1 METAKRAYRT
11 LFFIIFMLGSLLVSS
26 MPLLVSIADI
36 AIPCTLLSTFTC
48 CESCFSF
55 RIDWSSY
62 SFRSSLVDIPFVSLV
77 RSVAAICAYFVCE
90 IPSLCHGH
98 YLGITVISGIA
109 SMAFL
114 SAKAGLYNTF
124 DTRTG
129 ISPVAAV
136 EGQHHLGFPLLL
148 ISSCVF
154 ALVHIVVGYKSW
166 CQARRK
172 LAFFSTDPESVLVSK
187 ISGNSYTRIP
197 RAATTSPLSR
207 KLDLEC
213 SSTLGVKYDSGKDV
227 PARMLA
233 DKQSLFM
240 DCKGIILHYK
250 VIDGSLYHDLD
261 NKTAMATGICA
272 LKNLVPQSPTTWN
285 PMGRVP
291 ATAASLHTPLLSNS
305 LPQFANSSS
314 LNGWPAI
321 LQQTAGQVQPSGM
334 FESFDFLSKG
344 DSNLAKQQLL
354 HEKDTGVVLLHGFG
368 GGVFSW
374 RHVMG
379 SIAREVGCRVVAF
392 DRPGWGLTSRP
403 QRFEWETKGFLNPY
417 DLHTQVDLLFEFC
430 QELGLR
436 SVVLVGHADGG
447 LLALM
452 AAARALKS
460 KDSIQLE
467 VKGLVLVGV
476 SLSQEV
482 VPPFARVLLHTS
494 LARHMLR
501 PLLRSEIGQVM
512 TRRAWHDASK
522 LTSETLDLYK
532 GPLHVEGWD
541 KALAE
546 VSKASMTS
554 GVLSSTS
561 AAELVR
567 CVTNLPVLVI
577 AGVQDHLVP
586 LKAAQSLTSQLP
598 LSRLAAIPGCGHLPH
613 EECPTALL
621 SSTIP
626 FISQLSLHRVLNISQ
641 HTSILIIK

>member
-1 METAKRAYRT
+1 M
-11 LFFIIFMLGSLLVSS
+11 
-26 MPLLVSIADI
+26 
-36 AIPCTLLSTFTC
+36 
-48 CESCFSF
+48 
-55 RIDWSSY
+55 
-62 SFRSSLVDIPFVSLV
+62 
-77 RSVAAICAYFVCE
+77 
-90 IPSLCHGH
+90 
-98 YLGITVISGIA
+98 
-109 SMAFL
+109 
-114 SAKAGLYNTF
+114 
-124 DTRTG
+124 
-129 ISPVAAV
+129 
-136 EGQHHLGFPLLL
+136 Q
-148 ISSCVF
+148 
-154 ALVHIVVGYKSW
+154 
-166 CQARRK
+166 
-172 LAFFSTDPESVLVSK
+172 VLVSK

-213 SSTLGVKYDSGKDV
+213 SSTLGVKYDIGKDV

-261 NKTAMATGICA
+261 DKTAMATGIYA
-272 LKNLVPQSPTTWN
+272 LKNLVPQSPMTWN

-305 LPQFANSSS
+305 LPQFTISSS
-314 LNGWPAI
+314 LNGWPTI

-344 DSNLAKQQLL
+344 DSNLSNQQLL

-403 QRFEWETKGFLNPY
+403 QRLEWETKGFLNPY

-460 KDSIQLE
+460 KDSIQVRCASPSVKFVHSLEMKRHGLESPIFLLLQELILELCVGMQVE

-532 GPLHVEGWD
+532 V
-541 KALAE
+541 
-546 VSKASMTS
+546 
-554 GVLSSTS
+554 
-561 AAELVR
+561 
-567 CVTNLPVLVI
+567 CFLP
-577 AGVQDHLVP
+577 
-586 LKAAQSLTSQLP
+586 
-598 LSRLAAIPGCGHLPH
+598 C
-613 EECPTALL
+613 C
-621 SSTIP
+621 
-626 FISQLSLHRVLNISQ
+626 
-641 HTSILIIK
+641 